1 MKVTEINLSDLRE
14 APWNPNVMD
23 PDMTKHLNAA
33 IIQFGLVEN
42 LVVRQIEDGTY
53 QVLSGNQRFRV
64 IRDLGYEKAP
74 CVVVEL
80 DDARAMLLAQALN
93 QIQGEDDPGLRAELM
108 RNVLSDLTEEEVLIV
123 LPETVES
130 LNELASFGQGDMA
143 AGLVA
148 WNKLQSTRLQHLTFQ
163 LTKIQ
168 KVVVERALAQVPEAS
183 SLDTGNPNSRGN
195 ALHELCARFLEET
208 NDG

>member
-1 MKVTEINLSDLRE
+1 MKVIEIPVSELRE

-23 PDMTKHLNAA
+23 PGMTEHLRES
-33 IIQFGLVEN
+33 ISQFGLVEN
-42 LVVRQIEDGTY
+42 LVVRPMKDGTY
-53 QVLSGNQRFRV
+53 QVLSGNQRFKA
-64 IRDLGYEKAP
+64 IKDLGYEKAP

-108 RNVLSDLTEEEVLIV
+108 RNVLSELTEEEVLIV

-130 LNELASFGQGDMA
+130 LSELASFGQGDMA

-148 WNKLQSTRLQHLTFQ
+148 WNKLQSARLQHLTFQ

-183 SLDTGNPNSRGN
+183 SLDTGNSNSRGN

-208 NDG
+208 NDE